1 MKNKISVTPAE
12 SIVCLAHRFESI
24 ANKYVF
30 KPMGLSSSTMHILKL
45 LKIHK
50 ELTASDIIEILNATK
65 SNISQRLNF
74 LEKEGHIQ
82 RVYAADKKD
91 KRKIT
96 ISLTNQGKEV
106 IRNLENRFQKAQIKL
121 EEEFTKKELEQHK
134 NFITKIN
141 GILDKG
147 EIELEKLF
155 KL

>member
-1 MKNKISVTPAE
+1 MKNKIYTTPTE

-74 LEKEGHIQ
+74 LENEGHIK
-82 RVYAADKKD
+82 RIYASDKTD
-91 KRKIT
+91 KRKIK
-96 ISLTNQGKEV
+96 ISLTVQGKKE
-106 IRNLENRFQKAQIKL
+106 IQNLENRFQKAQIEL
-121 EEEFTKKELEQHK
+121 EEKFTQKELEQHR
-134 NFITKIN
+134 NFIVKIN
-141 GILDKG
+141 SILDKG